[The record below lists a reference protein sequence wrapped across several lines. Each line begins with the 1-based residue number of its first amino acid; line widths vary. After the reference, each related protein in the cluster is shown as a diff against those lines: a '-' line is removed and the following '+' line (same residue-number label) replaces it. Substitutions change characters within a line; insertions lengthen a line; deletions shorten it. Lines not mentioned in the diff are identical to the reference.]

1 MIYLLLVIFFSALGQ
16 FMLKL
21 STRPGSAKLEVL
33 SVLFFIFAAIM
44 SIFSV
49 SSIGFY
55 STYMSTALSY
65 VVTTALGRFTLG
77 EKVGS
82 KRLTGLVLIGSGV
95 LAFSVSN

>member
-1 MIYLLLVIFFSALGQ
+1 MIYLLLVIFSSALGQ

-21 STRPGSAKLEVL
+21 STRPGSAKLQVL

-65 VVTTALGRFTLG
+65 VATTTLG
-77 EKVGS
+77 VFLLGEEVSS
-82 KRLTGLVLIGSGV
+82 KRLTGLVLIVGGV